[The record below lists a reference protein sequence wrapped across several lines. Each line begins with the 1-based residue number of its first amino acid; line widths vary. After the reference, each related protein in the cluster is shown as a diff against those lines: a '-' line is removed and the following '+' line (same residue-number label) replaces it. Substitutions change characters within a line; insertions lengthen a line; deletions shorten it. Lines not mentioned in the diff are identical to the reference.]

1 MTRINTRII
10 APILTIALGALWI
23 GIGIVDTGI
32 WVDGRPTSGFFPSL
46 AGALLVFVSVLAIR
60 DELATDSPE
69 FFGMHLYP
77 VIAAVSVVLLALVIG
92 FFPALAL
99 YAFLWLWKYEA
110 YSLRFSLM
118 VSAISI
124 GAVYGIFR
132 LWLRVPFPQGLIQRL
147 VQG

>member
-10 APILTIALGALWI
+10 ALVLAIALGALWI
-23 GIGIVDTGI
+23 GIGIVDLGI
-32 WVDGRPTSGFFPSL
+32 WVDGRPTGGFFPFL
-46 AGALLVFVSVLAIR
+46 AGVLLILVSVLAIQG
-60 DELATDSPE
+60 ELATDPPE

-77 VIAAVSVVLLALVIG
+77 VIAAVSVVLLALIIG

-110 YSLRFSLM
+110 YPLRFSFV

-132 LWLRVPFPQGLIQRL
+132 LWLRVPFPQGMIQNL
-147 VQG
+147 VLG